1 LNSEGHTLA
10 LVDDRWL
17 LAAEDD
23 FGVISKVDLQTGV
36 RTPLGHAATNGTLT
50 GLTQSSGP
58 WLELGLFSDRQEV
71 WLINRKTARVDVI
84 EGSHRIVPSPDGQFI
99 AYEVREETERLVSVA
114 PVTDPTDA
122 HAVRAGNLIAW
133 LPG

>member
-1 LNSEGHTLA
+1 
-10 LVDDRWL
+10 
-17 LAAEDD
+17 
-23 FGVISKVDLQTGV
+23 
-36 RTPLGHAATNGTLT
+36 
-50 GLTQSSGP
+50 
-58 WLELGLFSDRQEV
+58 
-71 WLINRKTARVDVI
+71 
-84 EGSHRIVPSPDGQFI
+84 VPSPDGQFI